1 MTYSVQYPRRV
12 IVRALFRALF
22 RGLLPLLS
30 RTTITGRE
38 KFPQR
43 GPLIVIGNHT
53 GAMEVVL
60 MGTYAPQMVEF
71 MGAMEMPWVGWMG
84 QVVELYGLIPV
95 YRGYTSSATLKMG
108 VDVLRQGGM
117 LGLFPEG
124 GFWEPG
130 QQKAQ
135 TGAAWLSYVT
145 QAPVLPIGFGDTR
158 GKMAE
163 IFQLKRPAFEMN
175 VGEVLPPVKLDKSL
189 NKKEALQQAADDM
202 MAAVWAL
209 VPEAERKRKE
219 SRPENENFSL
229 ELALF
234 DPQGQPVPIPAELAL
249 TDGAWIS
256 RFAHR
261 PNLIDSIRDYIFLPV
276 QVLKELERRPPAAEI
291 YQAAHAMLN
300 YVEKDNP
307 QYFNYRYGYQDGA
320 AFLNSFRQ
328 LRDLMEWVLERNYR
342 VEAEV
347 RYEYT
352 DPRTGERCVLHKPEE
367 VEQW

>member
-1 MTYSVQYPRRV
+1 MSYSIQYPRKVV
-12 IVRALFRALF
+12 IRALFRALF
-22 RGLLPLLS
+22 RGWLPLLA

-38 KFPQR
+38 KFPKR

-84 QVVELYGLIPV
+84 KVVDLYGLIPV
-95 YRGYTSSATLKMG
+95 YRGYTSNATLKMG

-163 IFQLKRPAFEMN
+163 ISN
-175 VGEVLPPVKLDKSL
+175 
-189 NKKEALQQAADDM
+189 
-202 MAAVWAL
+202 
-209 VPEAERKRKE
+209 
-219 SRPENENFSL
+219 
-229 ELALF
+229 
-234 DPQGQPVPIPAELAL
+234 
-249 TDGAWIS
+249 
-256 RFAHR
+256 
-261 PNLIDSIRDYIFLPV
+261 
-276 QVLKELERRPPAAEI
+276 
-291 YQAAHAMLN
+291 
-300 YVEKDNP
+300 
-307 QYFNYRYGYQDGA
+307 
-320 AFLNSFRQ
+320 
-328 LRDLMEWVLERNYR
+328 
-342 VEAEV
+342 
-347 RYEYT
+347 
-352 DPRTGERCVLHKPEE
+352 
-367 VEQW
+367 